1 MLSEVQ
7 LHEHQD
13 LHGHV
18 GLVHDGAGEGQMPPV
33 SCFAVHYLEEDIR
46 QVHQPSPAFLHYHT
60 ASLSPEDGAGETGDF
75 TPCVLRRERKALE
88 VYSSTTFVVSS
99 SELNTSSVT
108 SSAFIFLCPF
118 VSSKKL
124 WSVIIEGTA
133 LRRRYRETRR

>member
-33 SCFAVHYLEEDIR
+33 PSLAVHYWEEDIR

-75 TPCVLRRERKALE
+75 SLASSGGNEKPLKCTHRRP
-88 VYSSTTFVVSS
+88 SP
-99 SELNTSSVT
+99 
-108 SSAFIFLCPF
+108 SAQA
-118 VSSKKL
+118 S
-124 WSVIIEGTA
+124 
-133 LRRRYRETRR
+133 